1 VISALERENAELR
14 AQLSALAEQL
24 TAHFT
29 RTIDEL
35 TQQIAKLNDRVAE
48 LTAAAQRRH
57 QRPRGAKPTEKTAA
71 PPPNLSAEAK
81 DACANRPQPPS
92 LPPKITK
99 QKKPRKPS
107 GRKALPSHL
116 PVDETSL
123 RPEVCDA
130 CGGGERNRSG
140 VGLSA

>member
-71 PPPNLSAEAK
+71 PPPNLSARLIRRARQ
-81 DACANRPQPPS
+81 DS
-92 LPPKITK
+92 LSII
-99 QKKPRKPS
+99 
-107 GRKALPSHL
+107 
-116 PVDETSL
+116 
-123 RPEVCDA
+123 C
-130 CGGGERNRSG
+130 
-140 VGLSA
+140 